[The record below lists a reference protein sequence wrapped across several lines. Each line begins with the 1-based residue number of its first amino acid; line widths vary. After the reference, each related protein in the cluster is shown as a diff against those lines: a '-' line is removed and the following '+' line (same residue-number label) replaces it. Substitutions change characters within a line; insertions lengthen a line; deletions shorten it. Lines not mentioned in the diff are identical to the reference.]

1 MRSLLKQSL
10 RQSHLLRRSLSTQP
24 PPPQAS
30 FWALPGSVP
39 SLNSE
44 QATACFET
52 VSTYLEL
59 SRASDMLKEIQLS
72 SKSQTLGTRW
82 QRMFDVY
89 LTTQLH
95 VIHPYGYNAD
105 QTGLQAF
112 NMNVGQVMQASGSGS
127 SEGKELMEAQKEN
140 WDILLNRA
148 FGINADDTSNQ
159 VSLDTCRSIAVKV
172 AEKLKSDEFTA
183 TLEQEI
189 NSTSDPQAKQAA
201 VMELMIAL
209 HMEIMPAFDLQGE
222 DGYVRLQSSMMQYSS
237 DEQLMRTMQEAMMH
251 VQNKAGGLM

>member
-1 MRSLLKQSL
+1 M
-10 RQSHLLRRSLSTQP
+10 
-24 PPPQAS
+24 
-30 FWALPGSVP
+30 
-39 SLNSE
+39 
-44 QATACFET
+44 
-52 VSTYLEL
+52 LE
-59 SRASDMLKEIQLS
+59 
-72 SKSQTLGTRW
+72 
-82 QRMFDVY
+82 
-89 LTTQLH
+89 
-95 VIHPYGYNAD
+95 
-105 QTGLQAF
+105 
-112 NMNVGQVMQASGSGS
+112 
-127 SEGKELMEAQKEN
+127 KEN

-148 FGINADDTSNQ
+148 FGINADDTSNH

-189 NSTSDPQAKQAA
+189 KSTSEPQAKQAA